1 MGQIENTLL
10 KAKLNA
16 LVRVSEMVASLNLNL
31 VYVCFVHD

>member
-16 LVRVSEMVASLNLNL
+16 LVHMNETVTSLNLNFM
-31 VYVCFVHD
+31 YVCFVNN